1 MGALSPDGHQLG
13 SPGVSASILVFQL
26 DYQSYSPGEFQLQA
40 DCIYD
45 DGSYIMWPEKGQNDF
60 GLIYASWALPGV
72 GIIIRQIPAL
82 GVKI

>member
-40 DCIYD
+40 DCIFD
-45 DGSYIMWPEKGQNDF
+45 DGNYKMPPEKGLKAF
-60 GLIYASWALPGV
+60 GLTYASWALPGV
-72 GIIIRQIPAL
+72 
-82 GVKI
+82 